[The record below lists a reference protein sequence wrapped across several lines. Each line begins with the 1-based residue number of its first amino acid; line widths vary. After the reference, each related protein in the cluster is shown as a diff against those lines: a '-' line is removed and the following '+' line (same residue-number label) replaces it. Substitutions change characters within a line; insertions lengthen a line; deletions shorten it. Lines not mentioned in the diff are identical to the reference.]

1 MECCDGIGVI
11 VFGEDW
17 SLWVI
22 APFKLHFLRTPC
34 LHDVVRWVLH
44 LLGKVSFQN
53 ENACLVAAGTI
64 SETMEWCAL
73 LRIFPLLGRSFP
85 SVFLAI

>member
-53 ENACLVAAGTI
+53 ENACLVAAGIDYVLQRMWSYDLEIIYSI
-64 SETMEWCAL
+64 S
-73 LRIFPLLGRSFP
+73 
-85 SVFLAI
+85 